1 MSLLV
6 KFIKERVLMSSQSS
20 NPYKPAVCCLPSL
33 PLGEVTVVCVG
44 LITYSFFVRSKISCP
59 SFFILSIVIFSIVVF
74 FKGALA
80 FENNVARKPVVYG
93 ESELAFI
100 KHVLFWLHTRPLG
113 TFRKLTLKATLI
125 GIGRYLRSSSFL
137 GTGGTHRP
145 SGMFLNGRDLP
156 LIRPY
161 SNS

>member
-6 KFIKERVLMSSQSS
+6 KFIKERVGMSSPTSK
-20 NPYKPAVCCLPSL
+20 PYKHAEYCLISL

-44 LITYSFFVRSKISCP
+44 LITYSFFVRSKISCS

-80 FENNVARKPVVYG
+80 FENNVARKPVING
-93 ESELAFI
+93 ESELALV
-100 KHVLFWLHTRPLG
+100 KNVLLWLNTRPLG
-113 TFRKLTLKATLI
+113 TFGELTLKATLM
-125 GIGRYLRSSSFL
+125 GIGRYLRSSSFF

-145 SGMFLNGRDLP
+145 SGMFLSGRDLP

-161 SNS
+161 RIG